1 MPDKV
6 SPLEFAESVK
16 KKYPEYRDYDNI
28 ELTNAIIKKYPEYK
42 DYVNMSS
49 PLPVGPVAPAQT
61 PVQGIPTF
69 QEQMPTM
76 QANRFDEAVSKDK
89 KKSGS
94 YIGALYDSFVSAV
107 DPLMYIGDEAF
118 LGAYQYMSGKK
129 LAPQEK
135 QAIRK
140 AVSTTMEVAGAR
152 PRKTQDEGVVEG
164 IQGGW
169 DLSDGFG
176 SKDLKAL
183 GLMGSRVAGDLAIAA
198 ASTAVGVPPGSTY
211 FAQGYG
217 SGLQDY
223 NDMVAKGSLEENG
236 LAKQTYA
243 LTVGTINGL
252 LEKLAFDKIFGKGP
266 AFDAVKKRVTADVLK
281 QVAKSNTK
289 VTMDVVEKVG
299 EQMLK
304 KELSSLGKRGAR
316 AGYAAGVESLTEGTQ
331 AGLEDAAK
339 LLTNAVQGQQVFD
352 ENDIKKNF
360 VKNVLNSAAAGFALG
375 APMGIASTM
384 MSNVDNTLVKEIAK
398 AKDETE
404 LNSVISELEESMTKS
419 NASEEEIDAMRQS
432 AIKYNSI
439 KQTIPPTVSDEAK
452 SNIISLID
460 RRNGID
466 EKMTNWQA
474 ELETVDESMK
484 PDVESEMTTL
494 VDAKELI
501 NDEIRENAA
510 GGKFTY
516 IEDNGKYFK
525 QFEGEDP
532 IEIKKSTY
540 ELKKSIEDATKKG
553 QGPIQ
558 EGGAVSDISQRQGTQ
573 EGGAQKAPAQA
584 DSRYRNISSE
594 ETVGIPTLLGSK
606 VTYKVGNRKI
616 TGTLIQEGQTLS
628 VENETGDVVAELGNI
643 DELSSMSP
651 EQMNLTVIESRVE
664 PTEQG
669 FSVDGKEL
677 FNENENPFDAVSVDK
692 NGNVMNVVL
701 TTTGGK
707 RRKFR
712 GRVAQDLAAQ
722 IIQKEDQKAQQA
734 DQRLQQEFA
743 LPTPT
748 APKKITTQPTIARV
762 TEDNVSDL
770 DNVKGTPLQ
779 KKVLNDAKRVVT
791 AIGAAVRNI
800 TGSPVSVNVHDQNS
814 YTAAVLE
821 AGGTEEDAKS
831 RGFYMAD
838 DGSIHLNMDNIDSDT
853 MLHEGFH
860 PILDALER
868 FNPAVINDLFT
879 QLESIPEA
887 SEIISKA
894 KRTYT
899 GDVTQKKEAI
909 TDFVAAV
916 ADGRVVLNPSNFQKI
931 KKFIQDMLQ
940 KLGIGQP
947 NVSFMK
953 VDNEQDLI
961 KLANFVTEKFRT
973 GESITLEGLE
983 GTVEKQLDGIEEDLT
998 GYKQYD
1004 SSEGQDIDGT
1014 VPEEGTGRGPQFSK
1028 STLANA
1034 RKNVK
1039 KISELVGLKI
1049 SRVVFYD
1056 MTRVGKLSIK
1066 NIKTGYTPDI
1076 EGKGGPLYSYMDDS
1090 VDNQAVLAFVSINQA
1105 IQSLQRQQM
1114 FPDAAH
1120 AVASQNPL
1128 TAHLGNKSTLRA
1140 LFGDGVGIFQNAA
1153 KTKAQEK
1160 EIVNVLLSEIDRMS
1174 KMPADAEAKKSLD
1187 KILPKVDLKSIKTI
1201 NDFRDK
1207 ILLGEGDSFG
1217 KRGSILGELLQ
1228 NKQSKVTAAT
1238 RQSHKILHYKYGI
1251 PTIEDIAKGNNQ
1263 EELGNVELGDVVK
1276 FVRPSTEPVIYTT
1289 DPAMYE
1295 LYSKKPTPAMKEGGI
1310 RIELLPEAS
1319 SHESYPFVLVGENV
1333 ALLEEYVGAQQLYE
1347 KYKGMKKSGTFFKL
1361 GRMKK
1366 DAEAGQVAAETPTE
1380 AKGPAF
1386 QRVAPNGQP
1395 SKLNAK
1401 QYEQV
1406 RTPEFKNWFGD
1417 WEANPESASKAVDE
1431 NGEPL
1436 VLFHG
1441 TKAKFDQF
1449 EYNKMSWE
1457 SRLSQQGPGFYM
1469 TDNKKAA
1476 SQYGKPMNV
1485 FTSVK
1490 NPLVIDNRSSNITK
1504 EQAYKLFSNGDNKW
1518 FYESYLPF
1526 YTKSEGLSKEQ
1537 LVKKYVDDMSG
1548 VRGFDKEVLQN
1559 IKRSYNQDKSYDK
1572 MMSDVAGI
1580 LGKDG
1585 VIEKVSD
1592 GLSVYVAFTP
1602 NQIKSATENI
1612 GTFSTQDDRIQFQKI
1627 DREIING
1634 FYSPIED
1641 RVSTFKQ
1648 PKASVQKWKEI
1659 VGVKSDEAVFSGL
1672 SDWLNSMKP
1681 ERQLPKEEVVQFIKD
1696 NRITIEEIQ
1705 IDDSNPYEKEKQRL
1719 LNKYNTTSFAEL
1731 MQLATS
1737 EEKDNLYKQ
1746 EGVSKPTKFYQYQ
1759 LPGGQNYKEVL
1770 ITLPGKEQ
1778 FKSSHFDETNII
1790 THLRM
1795 NTRTDLDGRK
1805 VLFLEEVQSDWG
1817 QKGKK
1822 EGFGLTDKDKS
1833 RLKELGYDYKDGK
1846 VGVYIGD
1853 NFVPRNYNDLVG
1865 EAAQI
1870 ARKSQLGVSTA
1881 PYVTNTNA
1889 WVKLGLKVAL
1899 KEAARQGADIIAWTT
1914 GQQQNER
1921 YDLSKQVD
1929 EITYKSLG
1937 DGAYRIVTY
1946 KDGIARDRQD
1956 IPENKLED
1964 SFGKDVADR
1973 IINNVGDKNEST
1985 GVTSLSGL
1993 NLSVGGK
2000 GMNAFYGDT
2009 KNTGIVGNVAKALVK
2024 ELTGKDGEI
2033 RATKIKSSYDTEVV
2047 GDTDDI
2053 KRLSKAGYTFIYN
2066 GNPVSKQRAYELIED
2081 GQIINAGIDS
2091 EFTQPSIEL
2100 TTELKQSVQSGMPQF
2115 QRVTPTKETRKPVK
2129 VAGRTIISSKAKAK
2143 IDNLFTSSGPLGP
2156 AIRTFKEQM
2165 GGELTAE
2172 VNIAER
2178 TTKEAMKLME
2188 KYKGII
2194 TTQDIENFLSGKA
2207 TPSAFPLD
2215 LATKL
2220 TEMRVHVDR
2229 LTDRLLDL
2237 NVIEDKDTRQ
2247 LYMDNKG
2254 KYLLR
2259 SYELFRA
2266 KGPVTVENVT
2276 KKLKNV
2282 DQSTVDAAL
2291 AFLEQ
2296 QIAADNPNLTPQ
2308 ELKEKA
2314 ISMANSFL
2322 SDEDM
2327 AFGGRPID
2335 GSVNTKSIS
2344 RRSQY
2349 LEDSPA
2355 IRALMGE
2362 YTDPMYK
2369 YYSSIFK
2376 LANIA
2381 SHRAYLNNLKKEG
2394 MGKFL
2399 FTEPTGEA
2407 TIEIAGEGTKA
2418 LAPLGGLYTFPE
2430 IKEALM
2436 VAEREKKNLLEFLA
2450 GHVRIM
2456 KTVYNPATHVKNLL
2470 GSLAFAVSNGHW
2482 MYLGKALSYIK
2493 KSNRKELIELID
2505 ILNREGVLNNNIGVG
2520 EINQYFDKFESVND
2534 ILASINN
2541 NANSKTTAAIYGKA
2555 KANLKKIPNAMKK
2568 AYALEDDIF
2577 KILGFVNETNLYAR
2591 AEYKKDFDAL
2601 NPDEKA
2607 KVIKEAAERVK
2618 SFYPTFS
2625 RVPKF
2630 VKGASKA
2637 FFLGNFL
2644 SFPVESVRVSYNTI
2658 SQGVKEARSSN
2669 PKIRAIGIN
2678 RLAGT
2683 LLYNGAMTWL
2693 LTYASMAAGQGLS
2706 GVLGY
2711 IFDDEEEIEKR
2722 DKAKKFRAPWNKD
2735 SQVLVN
2741 KFSDGKLVYSDMGS
2755 IDSYGYQREVWNTFW
2770 DNMSDKKGFNEA
2782 MARTIVKTVEPFLE
2796 LDMTVA
2802 TIANLMDGKDE
2813 FGNEIANSEAP
2824 YDERLK
2830 GYTKY
2835 ISSKFSPGVINSM
2848 FKAYRLSQEGDD
2860 EAVINE
2866 ALSQLVRT
2874 YTVDLEKSFTNYVYA
2889 NPGEKNTGE
2898 TGFKKR
2904 LDNAESIYNK
2914 VKNSKSMSDSEKETY
2929 YQMAVEAYKNV
2940 LRDVNGYYEAAIAGG
2955 VDANKLNQI
2964 LMRSKLADQRSLP
2977 ELVSIIQNRY
2987 DLPDEIYIR
2996 R

>member
-6 SPLEFAESVK
+6 KVLYDALAGEYDLGSFDEFRSKMSDQTKRKALYDAAGK
-16 KKYPEYRDYDNI
+16 DYDLGTFDEFNR
-28 ELTNAIIKKYPEYK
+28 K
-42 DYVNMSS
+42 MS
-49 PLPVGPVAPAQT
+49 PAGPVAPAQT

-69 QEQMPTM
+69 QEQLPTM

-140 AVSTTMEVAGAR
+140 AIGTTMEVAGAR

-183 GLMGSRVAGDLAIAA
+183 GLMGSRVAGDLAISA

-266 AFDAVKKRVTADVLK
+266 AFDAVKKKVTADVLK

-404 LNSVISELEESMTKS
+404 LNSVISELEESMAKS

-540 ELKKSIEDATKKG
+540 ELKKSIEDATKKS

-558 EGGAVSDISQRQGTQ
+558 EGGTVSDISQRQGTQ
-573 EGGAQKAPAQA
+573 EGGAQKAPIETNLG
-584 DSRYRNISSE
+584 DSNLDGEEISVKSLI
-594 ETVGIPTLLGSK
+594 GRR
-606 VTYKVGNRKI
+606 VTYQGV
-616 TGTLIQEGQTLS
+616 TGTLFQEGQTLS
-628 VENETGDVVAELGNI
+628 IETPTQIREIGNV
-643 DELSSMSP
+643 DELSQVTP
-651 EQMNLTVIESRVE
+651 ESIGIESDESLVE
-664 PTEQG
+664 PTENG
-669 FSVDGKEL
+669 FMIGTDEL
-677 FNENENPFDAVSVDK
+677 FNRNENPIAAISRDQ
-692 NGNVMNVVL
+692 NGKVMNVVL
-701 TTTGGK
+701 TTKSGK

-712 GRVAQDLAAQ
+712 GAVAEDLAYQITLKQISNEPEFEVFLEQNADEINAGQVQEPAQEGATRTDEQIPAVEGAAQPATEPTIQPTEPTARPTTEPSVTSEPAFGKIIADQPNKIPRGLNRLQRKVVKDALRVVESIIRPVQDLTGNKPTVHLHNKATFAQ
-722 IIQKEDQKAQQA
+722 
-734 DQRLQQEFA
+734 
-743 LPTPT
+743 
-748 APKKITTQPTIARV
+748 
-762 TEDNVSDL
+762 
-770 DNVKGTPLQ
+770 
-779 KKVLNDAKRVVT
+779 
-791 AIGAAVRNI
+791 AVI
-800 TGSPVSVNVHDQNS
+800 
-814 YTAAVLE
+814 E
-821 AGGTEEDAKS
+821 AGGTEQDSGS
-831 RGFYMAD
+831 RGFYLAT
-838 DGSIHLNMDNIDSDT
+838 DGTIHLNMDNVASDT

-860 PILDALER
+860 PILDFLER
-868 FNPAVINDLFT
+868 YNPYIIGNLFSELQTIEGASKIIEQAERNYSGGPT
-879 QLESIPEA
+879 Q
-887 SEIISKA
+887 
-894 KRTYT
+894 R
-899 GDVTQKKEAI
+899 KEAI
-909 TDFVAAV
+909 TDFVAGV
-916 ADGRVVLNPSNFQKI
+916 ADGRIVINPNNFQKI
-931 KKFIQDMLQ
+931 RKFILDMLN
-940 KLGIGQP
+940 KLGISQTE
-947 NVSFMK
+947 VKFMNAK
-953 VDNEQDLI
+953 NKTDLVE
-961 KLANFVTEKFRT
+961 LADFVTEIFREGEYITRAELESFTGLTNEQLGNFTESTPTPDNPIAKSGQLQFMKTIYDKSGIEKSPALDKEEFNKAVQDGRISVANPYKSLSGRYFAITFPDDFFT
-973 GESITLEGLE
+973 GEIKYDNKTIAYGNGGVFFAAKFGDKGDLWAAAGETSARNFVIQGNESRKRNNGEGVIVLSKGDDIKQSTSLEANIALINTIIKYAEKNNELASVVKAIKTTYSVGRAKSADSIIASFNEYLKG
-983 GTVEKQLDGIEEDLT
+983 
-998 GYKQYD
+998 
-1004 SSEGQDIDGT
+1004 
-1014 VPEEGTGRGPQFSK
+1014 GRGESGQRMVDAKSAFNVLSSALIKESGPLMTKMLRDMGFDGGDYFDKTKLKKGEYVATTQGIKAMYVDLLQEDFLKGLNNGAVYAALRFDSDIKFEKDPYHPSYPLVIRTVDDSPIRLEVFSK
-1028 STLANA
+1028 TFNSYGKEGVAIYGQERNNENA
-1034 RKNVK
+1034 F
-1039 KISELVGLKI
+1039 G
-1049 SRVVFYD
+1049 
-1056 MTRVGKLSIK
+1056 
-1066 NIKTGYTPDI
+1066 
-1076 EGKGGPLYSYMDDS
+1076 
-1090 VDNQAVLAFVSINQA
+1090 
-1105 IQSLQRQQM
+1105 
-1114 FPDAAH
+1114 
-1120 AVASQNPL
+1120 VA
-1128 TAHLGNKSTLRA
+1128 TT
-1140 LFGDGVGIFQNAA
+1140 
-1153 KTKAQEK
+1153 TK
-1160 EIVNVLLSEIDRMS
+1160 
-1174 KMPADAEAKKSLD
+1174 P
-1187 KILPKVDLKSIKTI
+1187 
-1201 NDFRDK
+1201 DFRLDESFEDNPSQRSLSDK
-1207 ILLGEGDSFG
+1207 LNQYESF
-1217 KRGSILGELLQ
+1217 K
-1228 NKQSKVTAAT
+1228 
-1238 RQSHKILHYKYGI
+1238 
-1251 PTIEDIAKGNNQ
+1251 
-1263 EELGNVELGDVVK
+1263 
-1276 FVRPSTEPVIYTT
+1276 
-1289 DPAMYE
+1289 
-1295 LYSKKPTPAMKEGGI
+1295 
-1310 RIELLPEAS
+1310 
-1319 SHESYPFVLVGENV
+1319 
-1333 ALLEEYVGAQQLYE
+1333 
-1347 KYKGMKKSGTFFKL
+1347 
-1361 GRMKK
+1361 
-1366 DAEAGQVAAETPTE
+1366 
-1380 AKGPAF
+1380 KGPAF

-1395 SKLNAK
+1395 SKLNAN

-1417 WEANPESASKAVDE
+1417 WETNPESASKALDE

-1504 EQAYKLFSNGDNKW
+1504 EQAYQLFSNGDNKW

-1526 YTKSEGLSKEQ
+1526 YTKSEGLSKEE
-1537 LVKKYVDDMSG
+1537 LIKKYVDDMSG

-1602 NQIKSATENI
+1602 NQIKSATENV
-1612 GTFSTQDDRIQFQKI
+1612 GAFSTQDDRIQFQK
-1627 DREIING
+1627 
-1634 FYSPIED
+1634 
-1641 RVSTFKQ
+1641 Q
-1648 PKASVQKWKEI
+1648 
-1659 VGVKSDEAVFSGL
+1659 
-1672 SDWLNSMKP
+1672 
-1681 ERQLPKEEVVQFIKD
+1681 
-1696 NRITIEEIQ
+1696 
-1705 IDDSNPYEKEKQRL
+1705 
-1719 LNKYNTTSFAEL
+1719 
-1731 MQLATS
+1731 
-1737 EEKDNLYKQ
+1737 
-1746 EGVSKPTKFYQYQ
+1746 
-1759 LPGGQNYKEVL
+1759 
-1770 ITLPGKEQ
+1770 
-1778 FKSSHFDETNII
+1778 
-1790 THLRM
+1790 
-1795 NTRTDLDGRK
+1795 
-1805 VLFLEEVQSDWG
+1805 
-1817 QKGKK
+1817 
-1822 EGFGLTDKDKS
+1822 
-1833 RLKELGYDYKDGK
+1833 
-1846 VGVYIGD
+1846 
-1853 NFVPRNYNDLVG
+1853 
-1865 EAAQI
+1865 
-1870 ARKSQLGVSTA
+1870 
-1881 PYVTNTNA
+1881 
-1889 WVKLGLKVAL
+1889 
-1899 KEAARQGADIIAWTT
+1899 
-1914 GQQQNER
+1914 
-1921 YDLSKQVD
+1921 
-1929 EITYKSLG
+1929 
-1937 DGAYRIVTY
+1937 
-1946 KDGIARDRQD
+1946 
-1956 IPENKLED
+1956 
-1964 SFGKDVADR
+1964 
-1973 IINNVGDKNEST
+1973 
-1985 GVTSLSGL
+1985 
-1993 NLSVGGK
+1993 
-2000 GMNAFYGDT
+2000 
-2009 KNTGIVGNVAKALVK
+2009 
-2024 ELTGKDGEI
+2024 
-2033 RATKIKSSYDTEVV
+2033 
-2047 GDTDDI
+2047 
-2053 KRLSKAGYTFIYN
+2053 
-2066 GNPVSKQRAYELIED
+2066 
-2081 GQIINAGIDS
+2081 
-2091 EFTQPSIEL
+2091 
-2100 TTELKQSVQSGMPQF
+2100 
-2115 QRVTPTKETRKPVK
+2115 TPTKETRKPVK
-2129 VAGRTIISSKAKAK
+2129 VAGRTVISSKKKAT

-2178 TTKEAMKLME
+2178 LTKEAMKLME

-2194 TTQDIENFLSGKA
+2194 NTKDVENFLSGKSTA
-2207 TPSAFPLD
+2207 TALPLD

-2220 TEMRVHVDR
+2220 TEMRVHVDK

-2237 NVIEDKDTRQ
+2237 NVIEDKETRQ

-2282 DQSTVDAAL
+2282 DQAKVDAAL
-2291 AFLEQ
+2291 KVLEE
-2296 QIAADNPNLTPQ
+2296 QIKKDEPNLTPQ

-2314 ISMANSFL
+2314 ISQANFYL

-2327 AFGGRPID
+2327 AFGGRPIE
-2335 GSVNTKSIS
+2335 GSVNAKSLS
-2344 RRSQY
+2344 QRSQY
-2349 LEDSPA
+2349 LEDNPA

-2376 LANIA
+2376 LANIV
-2381 SHRAYLNNLKKEG
+2381 SHRDYLNKLKAEG
-2394 MGKFL
+2394 MGKF
-2399 FTEPTGEA
+2399 FFKESTGEA
-2407 TIEIAGEGTKA
+2407 TAKIASWETKS
-2418 LAPLGGLYTFPE
+2418 LAPLGNLYTFPE
-2430 IKEALM
+2430 LKEALM
-2436 VAEREKKNLLEFLA
+2436 VAEREKKNLLWMLA
-2450 GHVRIM
+2450 GQVRMM

-2470 GSLAFAVSNGHW
+2470 GSMAFAISNGHW
-2482 MYLGKALSYIK
+2482 MYLGKTLSYMK
-2493 KSNRKELIELID
+2493 KSKSKELMELID
-2505 ILNREGVLNNNIGVG
+2505 VLNREGVLNNNIGVG
-2520 EINQYFDKFESVND
+2520 EINQYFKKHDNVDDLLKDINLKFNKE
-2534 ILASINN
+2534 
-2541 NANSKTTAAIYGKA
+2541 TAAYLGQKA
-2555 KANLKKIPNAMKK
+2555 TVNLKKIPNGLKK
-2568 AYALEDDIF
+2568 LYALEDDIF

-2591 AEYKKDFDAL
+2591 AEYNKDFDAL

-2607 KVIKEAAERVK
+2607 KIIKEAAERVK

-2669 PKIRAIGIN
+2669 PKIKAIGIN

-2711 IFDDEEEIEKR
+2711 IFDDEDEIEKR
-2722 DKAKKFRAPWNKD
+2722 DKAKKFRTPWNKD

-2770 DNMSDKKGFNEA
+2770 DNMSDKKGFNKA
-2782 MARTIVKTVEPFLE
+2782 MAETIAKTVQPYTE
-2796 LDMTVA
+2796 LDMTLEAVLN
-2802 TIANLMDGKDE
+2802 IMDGKDE
-2813 FGNEIANSEAP
+2813 FGNDIANSEAP
-2824 YDERLK
+2824 YSERVK
-2830 GYTKY
+2830 DYTKY
-2835 ISSKFSPGVINSM
+2835 ISSKFAPGVINSV
-2848 FKAYRLSQEGDD
+2848 FKAYRLTQEGDD

-2874 YTVDLEKSFTNYVYA
+2874 YTIDLEKSFTNYVYA

-2904 LDNAESIYNK
+2904 LDNAESIYNS
-2914 VKNSKSMSDSEKETY
+2914 VKNSKSMSDSEKESY

-2940 LRDVNGYYEAAIAGG
+2940 LRDVSGYYEAAVAGG
-2955 VDANKLNQI
+2955 VDPNKLNQI

-2977 ELVSIIQNRY
+2977 ELISIIQNRY

>member
-16 KKYPEYRDYDNI
+16 KKYPEYKDYDNI

-42 DYVNMSS
+42 DYVNMGG
-49 PLPVGPVAPAQT
+49 PLPAGPKPA

-69 QEQMPTM
+69 QEQLPTM

-140 AVSTTMEVAGAR
+140 AVGTTMQIAGAR
-152 PRKTQDEGVVEG
+152 PMKTQDEGVVES

-266 AFDAVKKRVTADVLK
+266 AFDAVKKRVTADILK

-316 AGYAAGVESLTEGTQ
+316 AGYAAGVEALTEGVQ
-331 AGLEDAAK
+331 AGSEDLAK

-352 ENDIKKNF
+352 EEDIKKNF
-360 VKNVLNSAAAGFALG
+360 IKNVLNSAAAGFALG

-384 MSNVDNTLVKEIAK
+384 MSNVDNTIVKEIAK

-404 LNSVISELEESMTKS
+404 LNSVISELEESMAKS

-439 KQTIPPTVSDEAK
+439 KQTIPATVSDEAK

-466 EKMTNWQA
+466 EKMSNWQA
-474 ELETVDESMK
+474 ELEMVDESMK

-494 VDAKELI
+494 IDAKELI
-501 NDEIRENAA
+501 NDEIRENAS

-516 IEDNGKYFK
+516 TEDNGKYFK

-532 IEIKKSTY
+532 VEIKKSTY
-540 ELKKSIEDATKKG
+540 ELKKTIENATKKSEG
-553 QGPIQ
+553 TVQ
-558 EGGAVSDISQRQGTQ
+558 ESSAVSDISQRQGTQ
-573 EGGAQKAPAQA
+573 EGGTQKAPAQA

-628 VENETGDVVAELGNI
+628 VENESGDVVAELGNI

-664 PTEQG
+664 PTENG
-669 FSVDGKEL
+669 FAVDGKEL

-692 NGNVMNVVL
+692 NGKVMNVVL

-712 GRVAQDLAAQ
+712 GKVAQDLAAQ
-722 IIQKEDQKAQQA
+722 INQKEDQKAQQA

-762 TEDNVSDL
+762 TEDNVAEL
-770 DNVKGTPLQ
+770 DNVQGTPLQ
-779 KKVLNDAKRVVT
+779 KKVLNDAKKVVT

-800 TGSPVSVNVHDQNS
+800 TGSPVSVNVHDQKS
-814 YTAAVLE
+814 YTAAVIE
-821 AGGTEEDAKS
+821 AGATEEEAKS

-860 PILDALER
+860 PILDALQR
-868 FNPAVINDLFT
+868 FNPAVINDLFA

-887 SEIISKA
+887 VEIIAKA
-894 KRTYT
+894 RTTYT

-961 KLANFVTEKFRT
+961 KLANFITERFQT
-973 GESITLEGLE
+973 GETITFENLEDIVGDETVDPINVSNIAVVEPAQFQFIPKGSKLFKRIDIKWSPKGIGFRVPEKKSSLYDVVLQSGGAVVVINSDATGIGMKKGVLRQGGIGYTFIEQNLQDNIGFAASMDSKQTAFFKAVQEAASIRDERFPEMKGKPVAIFVMVQAPEVMFGNAYGADYFIKAVAKALSNNEITNEDAKADIIEYFDSIKESNKTGRKYANSIDNLINLIQNSNLKSPKDRKKIYDLLISNREDSEDKSPKFGFDARRVLFAQFFNRIAKAKNKPGGRIRDILDNDGFNHKDFYSIYGDENIIKSLEGDKESDRLS
-983 GTVEKQLDGIEEDLT
+983 DGGFAMTGFFVDPTMSED
-998 GYKQYD
+998 D
-1004 SSEGQDIDGT
+1004 
-1014 VPEEGTGRGPQFSK
+1014 
-1028 STLANA
+1028 
-1034 RKNVK
+1034 
-1039 KISELVGLKI
+1039 
-1049 SRVVFYD
+1049 
-1056 MTRVGKLSIK
+1056 
-1066 NIKTGYTPDI
+1066 
-1076 EGKGGPLYSYMDDS
+1076 
-1090 VDNQAVLAFVSINQA
+1090 FVS
-1105 IQSLQRQQM
+1105 QS
-1114 FPDAAH
+1114 
-1120 AVASQNPL
+1120 
-1128 TAHLGNKSTLRA
+1128 RA
-1140 LFGDGVGIFQNAA
+1140 GKFKHKQFNGRFYGVN
-1153 KTKAQEK
+1153 
-1160 EIVNVLLSEIDRMS
+1160 
-1174 KMPADAEAKKSLD
+1174 
-1187 KILPKVDLKSIKTI
+1187 
-1201 NDFRDK
+1201 
-1207 ILLGEGDSFG
+1207 
-1217 KRGSILGELLQ
+1217 
-1228 NKQSKVTAAT
+1228 
-1238 RQSHKILHYKYGI
+1238 
-1251 PTIEDIAKGNNQ
+1251 
-1263 EELGNVELGDVVK
+1263 
-1276 FVRPSTEPVIYTT
+1276 
-1289 DPAMYE
+1289 
-1295 LYSKKPTPAMKEGGI
+1295 
-1310 RIELLPEAS
+1310 
-1319 SHESYPFVLVGENV
+1319 PFVLDGKYYVNEAFPEARFVDEDGKPVPVTSSAAGSMYPRTKGAPEAIVERARESAGE
-1333 ALLEEYVGAQQLYE
+1333 
-1347 KYKGMKKSGTFFKL
+1347 
-1361 GRMKK
+1361 
-1366 DAEAGQVAAETPTE
+1366 
-1380 AKGPAF
+1380 PAF
-1386 QRVAPNGQP
+1386 QRVAPNGKP

-1417 WEANPESASKAVDE
+1417 WENDPANASKVVDE
-1431 NGEPL
+1431 NGEPR
-1436 VLFHG
+1436 VVFHG
-1441 TKAKFDQF
+1441 TNNTFDEF
-1449 EYNKMSWE
+1449 KKEKLGSKNWMAE
-1457 SRLSQQGPGFYM
+1457 SAFMGFFF
-1469 TDNKKAA
+1469 A
-1476 SQYGKPMNV
+1476 G
-1485 FTSVK
+1485 
-1490 NPLVIDNRSSNITK
+1490 
-1504 EQAYKLFSNGDNKW
+1504 
-1518 FYESYLPF
+1518 
-1526 YTKSEGLSKEQ
+1526 
-1537 LVKKYVDDMSG
+1537 
-1548 VRGFDKEVLQN
+1548 
-1559 IKRSYNQDKSYDK
+1559 DKSTSEAYTG
-1572 MMSDVAGI
+1572 MNSLDVAGVSFGQYDDIINKYKPELDKAKGDINEVYERVRKEEAEKSSSEMRATLEGQRQKLLDNGLDNDKISKFFESI
-1580 LGKDG
+1580 LKERVDNDLVNAAVEKALEEGGYRKRLAEVNKKVYAEVEARWKEKTGANPQIMELFLNIRNPLTVDYSNIEETNLPSDIQEAIGTGKDG
-1585 VIEKVSD
+1585 VIFNNLKD
-1592 GLSVYVAFTP
+1592 GAEADDIFVALEP
-1602 NQIKSATENI
+1602 NQIKSATANV
-1612 GTFSTQDDRIQFQKI
+1612 GTFSTQDNRIQFQKG
-1627 DREIING
+1627 DKLTLRHGGE
-1634 FYSPIED
+1634 
-1641 RVSTFKQ
+1641 TK
-1648 PKASVQKWKEI
+1648 I
-1659 VGVKSDEAVFSGL
+1659 VK
-1672 SDWLNSMKP
+1672 
-1681 ERQLPKEEVVQFIKD
+1681 
-1696 NRITIEEIQ
+1696 
-1705 IDDSNPYEKEKQRL
+1705 
-1719 LNKYNTTSFAEL
+1719 
-1731 MQLATS
+1731 
-1737 EEKDNLYKQ
+1737 
-1746 EGVSKPTKFYQYQ
+1746 
-1759 LPGGQNYKEVL
+1759 
-1770 ITLPGKEQ
+1770 
-1778 FKSSHFDETNII
+1778 FDESKI
-1790 THLRM
+1790 
-1795 NTRTDLDGRK
+1795 
-1805 VLFLEEVQSDWG
+1805 
-1817 QKGKK
+1817 KG
-1822 EGFGLTDKDKS
+1822 GVRG
-1833 RLKELGYDYKDGK
+1833 ELGYGYYFSEDTKYKDYGK
-1846 VGVYIGD
+1846 EVTSIDASSLNIVNENNVVPKEFANKITEWQSKIPEGGFGIGMKAIAGEYID
-1853 NFVPRNYNDLVG
+1853 RIKSEIKANPSITFQDLRRNVNNQYSVDREPMWSNMMSGIGIDGL
-1865 EAAQI
+1865 AAMQ
-1870 ARKSQLGVSTA
+1870 
-1881 PYVTNTNA
+1881 
-1889 WVKLGLKVAL
+1889 
-1899 KEAARQGADIIAWTT
+1899 
-1914 GQQQNER
+1914 
-1921 YDLSKQVD
+1921 
-1929 EITYKSLG
+1929 G
-1937 DGAYRIVTY
+1937 DGTGRSTI
-1946 KDGIARDRQD
+1946 RQAVLY
-1956 IPENKLED
+1956 PNEKLN
-1964 SFGKDVADR
+1964 SL
-1973 IINNVGDKNEST
+1973 IID
-1985 GVTSLSGL
+1985 
-1993 NLSVGGK
+1993 
-2000 GMNAFYGDT
+2000 
-2009 KNTGIVGNVAKALVK
+2009 
-2024 ELTGKDGEI
+2024 
-2033 RATKIKSSYDTEVV
+2033 
-2047 GDTDDI
+2047 
-2053 KRLSKAGYTFIYN
+2053 
-2066 GNPVSKQRAYELIED
+2066 Q
-2081 GQIINAGIDS
+2081 
-2091 EFTQPSIEL
+2091 
-2100 TTELKQSVQSGMPQF
+2100 PQF
-2115 QRVTPTKETRKPVK
+2115 QKVTPTKETRKPVK
-2129 VAGRTIISSKAKAK
+2129 VAGIEIISSKKKAT

-2194 TTQDIENFLSGKA
+2194 TTQDVENFLSGNA
-2207 TPSAFPLD
+2207 IPSSFPLD

-2220 TEMRVHVDR
+2220 TEMRAHVDR

-2237 NVIEDKDTRQ
+2237 NVIDDKETRQ
-2247 LYMDNKG
+2247 LYMNNKG

-2259 SYELFRA
+2259 SYELFKA
-2266 KGPVTVENVT
+2266 KGPVTVENVV

-2282 DQSTVDAAL
+2282 DQAKVDAAL
-2291 AFLEQ
+2291 KVLEQ
-2296 QIAADNPNLTPQ
+2296 QIKKDQPNLTPQ

-2314 ISMANSFL
+2314 ISQANFYL

-2327 AFGGRPID
+2327 AFGGRPIE
-2335 GSVNTKSIS
+2335 GSVNAKSLS
-2344 RRSQY
+2344 KRSEY
-2349 LEDSPA
+2349 LEDNPA

-2381 SHRAYLNNLKKEG
+2381 SHRDYLNKLKAEG
-2394 MGKFL
+2394 MGKFF
-2399 FTEPTGEA
+2399 FTEATGEA
-2407 TIEIAGEGTKA
+2407 TSKIASWETKS
-2418 LAPLGGLYTFPE
+2418 LAPLGNLYTFPE
-2430 IKEALM
+2430 LKDALM
-2436 VAEREKKNLLEFLA
+2436 VAEREKKNLLQFLA

-2470 GSLAFAVSNGHW
+2470 GSMAFAVSNGHW
-2482 MYLGKALSYIK
+2482 MYLGKALSYMK
-2493 KSNRKELIELID
+2493 KSKSKELMELID
-2505 ILNREGVLNNNIGVG
+2505 ILNREGVLNNNIGIG
-2520 EINQYFDKFESVND
+2520 EINQYFKKHDNVDDLLKDINLKFNKE
-2534 ILASINN
+2534 
-2541 NANSKTTAAIYGKA
+2541 TAAYLGQKVNV
-2555 KANLKKIPNAMKK
+2555 NLKKIPNGLKK
-2568 AYALEDDIF
+2568 LYALEDDIF
-2577 KILGFVNETNLYAR
+2577 KVLGFVNETNLYAK
-2591 AEYKKDFDAL
+2591 AEYGKEFDAL
-2601 NPDEKA
+2601 NPNEKA

-2637 FFLGNFL
+2637 FLVGNFL

-2658 SQGVKEARSSN
+2658 NQGVKEARSSN
-2669 PKIRAIGIN
+2669 PKIRAIGVN

-2722 DKAKKFRAPWNKD
+2722 EKAKKFRTAWNKD

-2770 DNMSDKKGFNEA
+2770 DNMSNKKGFNKS
-2782 MARTIVKTVEPFLE
+2782 MAETIAKTVQPYTE
-2796 LDMTVA
+2796 LDMTVEA
-2802 TIANLMDGKDE
+2802 ILNIMNGRDE
-2813 FGNEIANSEAP
+2813 FGNDIGNSEAP
-2824 YDERLK
+2824 YSENLK
-2830 GYTKY
+2830 SYTKY
-2835 ISSKFSPGVINSM
+2835 ISSKFAPGVINSI
-2848 FKAYRLSQEGDD
+2848 FKAYRLTQEGDD

-2874 YTVDLEKSFTNYVYA
+2874 YTIDLEKSFTNYVYA

-2904 LDNAESIYNK
+2904 LDNAESIYNS
-2914 VKNSKSMSDSEKETY
+2914 VKNSKSMSDSEKEDY
-2929 YQMAVEAYKNV
+2929 YKMAVDAYKNV
-2940 LRDVNGYYEAAIAGG
+2940 LRDVSGYYDAAVAGG
-2955 VDANKLNQI
+2955 VDPNKLNQI
-2964 LMRSKLADQRSLP
+2964 LLRSKLADQRSLP
-2977 ELVSIIQNRY
+2977 ELISIIQNRY